1 MKNVD
6 FLRFNL
12 FLKFPGIFLDQTIVH
27 DLHVLEKQHDQNYFP
42 NEERKIKNAS
52 KAFESNP
59 FMNASPRYDTSGQQ
73 LKDILNASLKP
84 E

>member
-1 MKNVD
+1 
-6 FLRFNL
+6 
-12 FLKFPGIFLDQTIVH
+12 
-27 DLHVLEKQHDQNYFP
+27 VLEKQQDQNYFP

-52 KAFESNP
+52 KAFELNL